1 MPVTMTQSEYLGVLS
16 YAPAPAVKEQ
26 AEKVI
31 PALGSIDVLNNRTG
45 LVMLPYTD
53 SAKGVVSHLGKVLVS
68 EAQVRLPASGV
79 EGYGMCMGRDLVQA
93 VAIAILDAAFM
104 AGVMADE
111 ITAFVDKQAELLTA
125 VDDYLLRCVESTRV
139 EMQTF

>member
-1 MPVTMTQSEYLGVLS
+1 MPIPMTQSDYLSVLS

-31 PALGSIDVLNNRTG
+31 PALGPIDVLNNRTG

-53 SAKGVVSHLGKVLVS
+53 SARGVVFHLGEVLVS
-68 EAQVRLPASGV
+68 EAQVRLPVSGV

-93 VAIAILDAAFM
+93 VAIAILDAALT
-104 AGVMADE
+104 AGVMTDD
-111 ITAFVDKQAELLTA
+111 IMAFIDKQAEELA
-125 VDDYLLRCVESTRV
+125 SADDHLLRCVETTRV